1 MNELGSIVYK
11 IEELARKVFY
21 RVFRESAIKCSLG
34 GVGKNVH
41 SAEKSN
47 IKGNKN
53 IYIGNDVSIG
63 PHSLLWT
70 TGAKIFIKDKVI
82 IGPGLSIIT
91 GNHRTNIV
99 GKYMADIT
107 IEEKQKDDDQ
117 IVVIEKDVWI
127 GANATIL
134 KGVVVAEGCV
144 IGAGT
149 VLTKSTEPYGIYAG
163 VPGRRIAERFTEQD
177 LVKHKCILK
186 NSENVKYI

>member
-41 SAEKSN
+41 IAEKSN

-117 IVVIEKDVWI
+117 NVVIEKDVWI
-127 GANATIL
+127 GANVVILQGVTI
-134 KGVVVAEGCV
+134 GNGAVIAAGAVV
-144 IGAGT
+144 
-149 VLTKSTEPYGIYAG
+149 TKSVEPYSIVAGIPAKKIGERNKTLKYEMTG
-163 VPGRRIAERFTEQD
+163 EYVPF
-177 LVKHKCILK
+177 
-186 NSENVKYI
+186 Y

>member
-1 MNELGSIVYK
+1 
-11 IEELARKVFY
+11 
-21 RVFRESAIKCSLG
+21 
-34 GVGKNVH
+34 
-41 SAEKSN
+41 
-47 IKGNKN
+47 
-53 IYIGNDVSIG
+53 
-63 PHSLLWT
+63 
-70 TGAKIFIKDKVI
+70 
-82 IGPGLSIIT
+82 
-91 GNHRTNIV
+91 
-99 GKYMADIT
+99 MADIT

-117 IVVIEKDVWI
+117 NVVIEKDVWI

-163 VPGRRIAERFTEQD
+163 VPRRRIAERFTEQD